1 MTILP
6 SLGCDDVY
14 IGVEHIQYLAGK
26 TLVSMSPGFDPEL
39 LECWLCT
46 ASCVSVTQSSWAH
59 AQGVEIIAVPSLA
72 VCLTCC

>member
-6 SLGCDDVY
+6 SLGYDDVY
-14 IGVEHIQYLAGK
+14 IGVQHIQYLGQI
-26 TLVSMSPGFDPEL
+26 LVSMSPGFDPEL
-39 LECWLCT
+39 LECWFCT

-59 AQGVEIIAVPSLA
+59 TQGVEIIAVPSLD